1 MSYQKPKGTNDI
13 LPGTSEKWQFV
24 EETARLI
31 FKDYQYQEIRT
42 PIFEHYE
49 VISRSVGD
57 TTDIVSKEMYDFYDK
72 GDRHVTL
79 RPEGTAPIVRAFVEN
94 KLYGP
99 EYTKPY
105 KTYYMGPMF
114 RYERP
119 QAGRLRQF
127 HQIGV
132 EAFGSE
138 NPALDVEIM
147 AMALDFFKQLGIQQ
161 IKLVI
166 NSLGDK
172 ETRATYRQALID
184 FRLFK

>member
-1 MSYQKPKGTNDI
+1 
-13 LPGTSEKWQFV
+13 
-24 EETARLI
+24 
-31 FKDYQYQEIRT
+31 
-42 PIFEHYE
+42 
-49 VISRSVGD
+49 
-57 TTDIVSKEMYDFYDK
+57 
-72 GDRHVTL
+72 
-79 RPEGTAPIVRAFVEN
+79 
-94 KLYGP
+94 
-99 EYTKPY
+99 
-105 KTYYMGPMF
+105 MGPMF

-166 NSLGDK
+166 NSLGIK
-172 ETRATYRQALID
+172 NTCYVPSSIN
-184 FRLFK
+184 RLFRPIWQN

>member
-1 MSYQKPKGTNDI
+1 M
-13 LPGTSEKWQFV
+13 
-24 EETARLI
+24 
-31 FKDYQYQEIRT
+31 
-42 PIFEHYE
+42 
-49 VISRSVGD
+49 
-57 TTDIVSKEMYDFYDK
+57 
-72 GDRHVTL
+72 TL

-114 RYERP
+114 RRP

-166 NSLGDK
+166 NSLGIK
-172 ETRATYRQALID
+172 KHVLRTV
-184 FRLFK
+184 KH

>member
-1 MSYQKPKGTNDI
+1 M
-13 LPGTSEKWQFV
+13 
-24 EETARLI
+24 
-31 FKDYQYQEIRT
+31 
-42 PIFEHYE
+42 
-49 VISRSVGD
+49 
-57 TTDIVSKEMYDFYDK
+57 
-72 GDRHVTL
+72 TL

-138 NPALDVEIM
+138 NQHWMLKSW
-147 AMALDFFKQLGIQQ
+147 LWLWTSS
-161 IKLVI
+161 
-166 NSLGDK
+166 NN
-172 ETRATYRQALID
+172 
-184 FRLFK
+184 